1 MDGRVARGNRNR
13 QAVVDATLALVA
25 EGQSFPTAQA
35 IATRAGVAPR
45 SVFHHFPDLDA
56 LFAEA
61 ADTQARRH
69 WSVLQPPAPDQ
80 PLADRLAAAVTQR
93 ADLYERISAIRR
105 VAVRHEHDW
114 PVAARRLRESRS
126 ALRRH
131 LRAAMSPEIRGV
143 DRASAAAL
151 EAAGSWE
158 TWEVLRRHQAL
169 SVAAATAAV
178 THLLTSTL
186 ERALA
191 VPSP

>member
-1 MDGRVARGNRNR
+1 VARGSRNR

-35 IATRAGVAPR
+35 IAARAGVAPR

-61 ADTQARRH
+61 ADNQARRH
-69 WSVLQPPAPDQ
+69 WSVLQPPALDQ
-80 PLADRLAAAVTQR
+80 PLADRLAAAVIQR
-93 ADLYERISAIRR
+93 AELYERISAIRR

-114 PVAARRLRESRS
+114 PVVARRLRESRA

-131 LRAAMSPEIRGV
+131 LRAALSPEITRL
-143 DRASAAAL
+143 DRPSAAAL

-191 VPSP
+191 VPSH